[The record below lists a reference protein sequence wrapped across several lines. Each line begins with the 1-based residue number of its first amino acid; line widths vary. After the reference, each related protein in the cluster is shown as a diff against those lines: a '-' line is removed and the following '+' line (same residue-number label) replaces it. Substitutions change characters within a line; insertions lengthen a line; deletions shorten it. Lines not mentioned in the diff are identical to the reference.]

1 MNPVSTELWRKPESV
16 SIDKFPVSCHASI
29 RKGLQVLKG
38 EIADDSGEFYYTNE
52 SKGEEGTK
60 FTEEEMNILREKLGV
75 ELIHGNHSLNDLK
88 EIIRQEIE
96 TKGHSFKKPKGR
108 S

>member
-38 EIADDSGEFYYTNE
+38 EISDDSDAFYYTNE

-60 FTEEEMNILREKLGV
+60 FSEDEMNLLREKLGP
-75 ELIHGNHSLNDLK
+75 ELIHGSYSLQDLK
-88 EIIRQEIE
+88 QIIQQEGHTNGHN
-96 TKGHSFKKPKGR
+96 TKKVKGR